1 MKRKSVSTSDVEK
14 PESIIMHRKK
24 SIRNVFAQI
33 KKKFEQKTFFSLIEG
48 ITATY
53 NKTANITF
61 SFFDFYC
68 NNPVSI
74 EGQDQS
80 ICVKLAAEKE
90 HLSQAWTVQND
101 VIFFFLLCDFKS
113 QKYKNIILVN
123 ALWTNVNM
131 TLTSERWVLGVV
143 AASQ

>member
-61 SFFDFYC
+61 SFFDF
-68 NNPVSI
+68 
-74 EGQDQS
+74 
-80 ICVKLAAEKE
+80 
-90 HLSQAWTVQND
+90 
-101 VIFFFLLCDFKS
+101 LL
-113 QKYKNIILVN
+113 
-123 ALWTNVNM
+123 
-131 TLTSERWVLGVV
+131 
-143 AASQ
+143 